1 MENSQKKKIINQLE
15 RIIEETKY
23 ANYDDYDPDKMVG
36 SEETIYFDRG
46 RLFVANF
53 ILWEMKQWKII

>member
-15 RIIEETKY
+15 RIIEETQY
-23 ANYDDYDPDKMVG
+23 AKYDDYDPDKIVG

-53 ILWEMKQWKII
+53 ILWEMKQ

>member
-1 MENSQKKKIINQLE
+1 MKNNQKKKIINELE

-23 ANYDDYDPDKMVG
+23 SNFDDYDPDKIVG

-53 ILWEMKQWKII
+53 ILWEMKQ

>member
-1 MENSQKKKIINQLE
+1 MENKQKKKIINQLE
-15 RIIEETKY
+15 KIIEETKY
-23 ANYDDYDPDKMVG
+23 ANSDDYEPDKMVH

-53 ILWEMKQWKII
+53 ILWEMKQ

>member
-1 MENSQKKKIINQLE
+1 MENNQKKK
-15 RIIEETKY
+15 IIEETKY
-23 ANYDDYDPDKMVG
+23 SNYDDYEPDKMVA

-53 ILWEMKQWKII
+53 ILWEMKNER

>member
-53 ILWEMKQWKII
+53 ILWEMKQ

>member
-1 MENSQKKKIINQLE
+1 MENNQKKKIINQLE
-15 RIIEETKY
+15 KIIEETKY
-23 ANYDDYDPDKMVG
+23 SNFDDYDPDKIVG

-53 ILWEMKQWKII
+53 ILWEMKQ

>member
-1 MENSQKKKIINQLE
+1 MENSQKIKIINQLE

-23 ANYDDYDPDKMVG
+23 ANYDDYDPDKIVG
-36 SEETIYFDRG
+36 NEETIYFDRG

-53 ILWEMKQWKII
+53 ILWEMKQ

>member
-1 MENSQKKKIINQLE
+1 MKNNQKKKIINELE

-23 ANYDDYDPDKMVG
+23 SNFDDYDPDKIVG

-46 RLFVANF
+46 RLYVANF
-53 ILWEMKQWKII
+53 ILWEMKQ

>member
-1 MENSQKKKIINQLE
+1 MKNSQKKKIINQLE
-15 RIIEETKY
+15 KIIEETKY
-23 ANYDDYDPDKMVG
+23 SDYDDYDPEKIVG

>member
-1 MENSQKKKIINQLE
+1 MENSQKKKII
-15 RIIEETKY
+15 EETKY
-23 ANYDDYDPDKMVG
+23 SDYDDYDPEKIVG

-53 ILWEMKQWKII
+53 ILWEMKQ